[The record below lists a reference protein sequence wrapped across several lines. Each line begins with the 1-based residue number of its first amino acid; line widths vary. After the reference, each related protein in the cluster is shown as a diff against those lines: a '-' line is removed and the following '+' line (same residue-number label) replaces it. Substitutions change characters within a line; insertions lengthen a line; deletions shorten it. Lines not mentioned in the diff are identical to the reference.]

1 MKLRRRNFL
10 QLVAGVGGLP
20 SVPRFAWAQ
29 SYPTRPVRIIV
40 GFSAG
45 NATDIDARLVGQSLS
60 ERLGQQ
66 VIVDNRPGAASNIAA
81 EAVVRAEPDG
91 HTLLAMTVTNAINAT
106 LIQGLKFDILRDI
119 TPVAGLM
126 RTANVLVV
134 NPSVP
139 AKTLPEFIAYAKANP
154 GMINYASGGLGSAPN
169 MAGELFKMMTGVD
182 LVHVPYRSS
191 YVPDL
196 LGGRVQAAFTAIP
209 LSIRYIRDDKLRAL
223 GVTSATRSAEM
234 PDVPA
239 IAEYAPGYVADVW
252 HGIGA
257 PKNTPPDI
265 VDKLNKEINAVLA
278 EPAIKVKFASFGAE
292 EMPMASAEFGKFIAD
307 ETEKWGRVIQT
318 ANIKVN

>member
-1 MKLRRRNFL
+1 MKILRREFL
-10 QLVAGVGGLP
+10 QLAAGAAGLP
-20 SVPRFAWAQ
+20 LMSRIARAEG
-29 SYPTRPVRIIV
+29 YPTRPVHVIV

-66 VIVDNRPGAASNIAA
+66 FIVDNRPGAGSNIAA
-81 EAVVRAEPDG
+81 DAVVRADPDG
-91 HTLLAMTVTNAINAT
+91 YTLLAMTVTNAINAT
-106 LIQGLKFDILRDI
+106 LLPGLKFDIVRDI
-119 TPVAGLM
+119 APIGGTM

-154 GMINYASGGLGSAPN
+154 GKINYASGGLGSAPHL
-169 MAGELFKMMTGVD
+169 AGELFKIMTGVD

-196 LGGRVQAAFTAIP
+196 LDGRMQAAFTAIP
-209 LSIRYIRDDKLRAL
+209 LSIRYIQDGKLRAL
-223 GVTSATRSAEM
+223 GVTSATRSHEM

-239 IAEYAPGYVADVW
+239 IAKYAPGYEAIVW

-257 PKNTPPDI
+257 PKKTPPEI
-265 VDKLNKEINAVLA
+265 VTRLNKEINAVLA
-278 EPAIKVKFASFGAE
+278 EPAIKTRFASLGAE
-292 EMPMASAEFGKFIAD
+292 PMPMTPAEYGKFIAD
-307 ETEKWGRVIQT
+307 DTEKWAKVMRA

>member
-1 MKLRRRNFL
+1 MKLIRRRFL
-10 QLVAGVGGLP
+10 HLLAGAAGAPLA
-20 SVPRFAWAQ
+20 SRLAWAQ
-29 SYPTRPVRIIV
+29 SYPARPMRIIV

-66 VIVDNRPGAASNIAA
+66 VIVDDRPGAASNIAA
-81 EAVVRAEPDG
+81 EMIVRAAPDG
-91 HTLLAMTVTNAINAT
+91 YTLLAMTVTNAINAT
-106 LIQGLKFDILRDI
+106 LIQGLTFDIVRDI
-119 TPVAGLM
+119 TPIAGTM

-154 GMINYASGGLGSAPN
+154 GKINYASGGIGSAPN
-169 MAGELFKMMTGVD
+169 MAGELFKMMSGVD

-196 LGGRVQAAFTAIP
+196 LDGRVQSAFTAIP
-209 LSIRYIRDDKLRAL
+209 LSIRYIKDGKLRAL
-223 GVTSATRSAEM
+223 GVTSAARSAEM

-239 IAEYAPGYVADVW
+239 IGEVAPGYVADVW

-257 PKNTPPDI
+257 PKDTPADI
-265 VDKLNKEINAVLA
+265 VAKLNGEINSVLA
-278 EPAIKVKFASFGAE
+278 EPAIKAKFATLGAE
-292 EMPMASAEFGKFIAD
+292 PMPMTPAEYGKFIKD
-307 ETEKWGRVIQT
+307 ETEKWAKVIRA